1 MQVAVLLAMPNPRAI
16 FGYEGA
22 VSEALRP
29 SGLQLITRHPGTQD
43 IRLGSEYYISV
54 PDRAAADQAVAI
66 LRGQQGVEKVEI
78 HD

>member
-66 LRGQQGVEKVEI
+66 LREQPGVEKAEI